1 MSAINHYIVFPE
13 INSDVF
19 DIEMMELGG
28 LPLFYH
34 SVLNLQRSYPNDNI
48 IVKARSQIVKDLCNG
63 HNVSVTDGCVSSGNA
78 YNAYQPF
85 LLSAK
90 RYQIL
95 EQYKDLRV
103 VDMQSYLFARYIL
116 ERVEQYDK
124 STAEKRIKADAI
136 FQRPTDDCGICLIG
150 DSLIEYWGIQ
160 KISGHKVFNAGIGDI
175 TTDEC
180 YEWVVS
186 KLSLSSFKCIFLLVG
201 TNDLKYKTPINL
213 IVTNLNRIVKYIRL
227 QAPDV
232 QLIVSLVPNVHRRWD
247 RRNDDIDRLN
257 AALQSALSQKVILQ
271 DLSFL
276 NNAYG
281 ELDIQNTIDGLHFLE
296 NGYKLLLERLA
307 SHIK

>member
-1 MSAINHYIVFPE
+1 MSDINHYIVFPE

-34 SVLNLQRSYPNDNI
+34 SVLNLQRSYPKDNI
-48 IVKARSQIVKDLCNG
+48 IVKAQSSIVKDFCNG
-63 HNVSVTDGCVSSGNA
+63 RNVLVTDDRVSSGNT

-95 EQYKDLRV
+95 EQYKDLEV
-103 VDMQSYLFARYIL
+103 VDLQSYLFARYIL

-124 STAEKRIKADAI
+124 STAEKKTKADAI

-150 DSLIEYWGIQ
+150 DSIIEYWGIQ
-160 KISGHKVFNAGIGDI
+160 EICGHKVFNAGIGDI
-175 TTDEC
+175 TTNEC

-186 KLSLSSFKCIFLLVG
+186 KLSFSSFKCIFLLVG
-201 TNDLKYKTPINL
+201 TNDLKYKIPIDL
-213 IVTNLNRIVKYIRL
+213 IVSNLNRLVEHIRP
-227 QAPDV
+227 QAPDA
-232 QLIVSLVPNVHRRWD
+232 QLIVFLVPNVHRLWD

-257 AALQSALSQKVILQ
+257 AALKSKLNQRVILQ

-276 NNAYG
+276 NNVYG

-296 NGYKLLLERLA
+296 NGYKLLLERLV